1 MTFLHTFP
9 AYCSILKKKKKK
21 NTAKKVVFVWE
32 RCCTLCQVS
41 PERLIPAQ
49 INIANER
56 QVSAGVRQ
64 RAFCRQPGKPVS
76 APADSQASSANPSET
91 CIEWNWRRSRRRP
104 GRRLPTRELIGRRS
118 RPANRPCV
126 LADDGKSGWLTVRRE
141 RREEAENSW
150 ERKTSPA
157 WLVRLLNAVTLHTA
171 GVIVCTMSSFSDAC
185 KTVRFLIFHCM
196 FFTCEAAPETS

>member
-1 MTFLHTFP
+1 M
-9 AYCSILKKKKKK
+9 
-21 NTAKKVVFVWE
+21 FVWE

-41 PERLIPAQ
+41 PELLIPAQ

-91 CIEWNWRRSRRRP
+91 CAEWNWRRSRRRP
-104 GRRLPTRELIGRRS
+104 GRRLPTRELIGWRS

-126 LADDGKSGWLTVRRE
+126 LADDGKMTNGEKRKEGGGGELLGTKNQSCVTCAIAQRSDPAHRR
-141 RREEAENSW
+141 SHC
-150 ERKTSPA
+150 
-157 WLVRLLNAVTLHTA
+157 LHN
-171 GVIVCTMSSFSDAC
+171 DAC